1 MEAQVAQLAS
11 SAGLDAQC
19 SAAARIREAL
29 CSRNPPVQALLDAGL
44 AAPLVRLVK
53 EGPAAARVDAA
64 WALVNIAASSEY
76 VHPEA
81 LCNESAAEVLVEVL
95 NVGKQRLSTAGG
107 SNSSGAAS
115 TSRGD
120 GGALAELSLWAL
132 GNIAGAM
139 HPGMRTQALA
149 VDVLDAGA
157 LRAVIAVME
166 QEAAAPG
173 MSAAVASPLLRVA
186 TWCLHNLAKHKREKE
201 MVDAIPVVTKL
212 LTEAADTEVLT
223 CAAWV
228 LAFLG
233 SNEDNKSHMKQALPA
248 LPRLV
253 QWVREAS
260 SSLATPSLLSVGTM
274 CTGYMRALDYSEQVV
289 EAGGVPAMLSYLQRA
304 AAGGLAAARRAM
316 VKEALFALSNVAG
329 ANCGTV
335 RAMLDA
341 GVFPAVID
349 LLRQASGDD
358 EILNECLYVLTNP
371 WDPLVGADVPTSRA
385 LVDSGI
391 LQELHSLLD
400 PAAPAE
406 RLSLLLKGLGDG
418 LKRGQQLMT
427 YEANMR
433 LVEHGPEAAAS
444 MPAVQNPVVTLYV
457 QLGTV
462 QRIGALNSHTDEEVH
477 TRANGM
483 ITVLR
488 FFME

>member
-11 SAGLDAQC
+11 SAGPDAQC
-19 SAAARIREAL
+19 AAAARIREAL
-29 CSRNPPVQALLDAGL
+29 CSRNAPVQALLDAGV

-64 WALVNIAASSEY
+64 WALVNIAASPEY
-76 VHPEA
+76 AHPEA
-81 LCNESAAEVLVEVL
+81 LCNEGAAEVLVEAL
-95 NVGKQRLSTAGG
+95 GGGKQRQSAAGG
-107 SNSSGAAS
+107 SSSGAAS
-115 TSRGD
+115 TSGSD
-120 GGALAELSLWAL
+120 ALAELSMWAL

-157 LRAVIAVME
+157 VRAVLAVME
-166 QEAAAPG
+166 REAAAP
-173 MSAAVASPLLRVA
+173 AATAPVASPLLRVA

-212 LTEAADTEVLT
+212 LVEAADTEVLT

-233 SNEDNKSHMKQALPA
+233 SNEDNKSHIKQALPA

-289 EAGGVPAMLSYLQRA
+289 EAGGVPAMLSYLQRS

-349 LLRQASGDD
+349 LLRQAASDD

-371 WDPLVGADVPTSRA
+371 WDPLVGADVPTSQA
-385 LVDSGI
+385 LVSSGI
-391 LQELHSLLD
+391 LEELHRLLD
-400 PAAPAE
+400 PAAPAD

-433 LVEHGPEAAAS
+433 LVDHGPEAAAE

-462 QRIGALNSHTDEEVH
+462 QRIEALNSHTDEEVH
-477 TRANGM
+477 TRANGI